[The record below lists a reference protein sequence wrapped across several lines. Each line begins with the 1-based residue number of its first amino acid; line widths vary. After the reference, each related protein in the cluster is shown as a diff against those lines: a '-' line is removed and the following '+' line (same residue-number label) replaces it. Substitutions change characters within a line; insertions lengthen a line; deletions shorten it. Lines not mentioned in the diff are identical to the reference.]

1 MTRERRGMIPRAS
14 YMVNITEF
22 LFFSARENRV
32 NKKEKKSCNSRNC
45 EEEPF
50 SFIVMIIRNKCFYS
64 RGQIVIVVC
73 KTVDSKDYIY
83 HGM

>member
-32 NKKEKKSCNSRNC
+32 NKKKKKVAILGIAKKNRSVLS
-45 EEEPF
+45 
-50 SFIVMIIRNKCFYS
+50 
-64 RGQIVIVVC
+64 
-73 KTVDSKDYIY
+73 
-83 HGM
+83 